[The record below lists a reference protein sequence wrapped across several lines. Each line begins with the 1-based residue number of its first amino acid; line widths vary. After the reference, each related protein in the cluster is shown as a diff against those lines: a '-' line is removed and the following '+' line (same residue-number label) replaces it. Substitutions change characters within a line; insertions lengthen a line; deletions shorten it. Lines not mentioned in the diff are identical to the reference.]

1 MNDTKLSVDIN
12 NGQCDVYLYGKTDN
26 LITAICA
33 AIRGLSV
40 NISETPN
47 YEEYLKNSDMSKAE
61 LLDCLSSMILS
72 KLIDCLALFSE
83 NEDSETVVDSDET
96 ETDIDIDV
104 TDKDIQVDIHDLSEI
119 STANQLDFSKFETLI
134 NMEDKQ

>member
-1 MNDTKLSVDIN
+1 MMNDTKLSVDIN

-47 YEEYLKNSDMSKAE
+47 YEEYLENSDMSKAE
-61 LLDCLSSMILS
+61 LLDCISSMILS
-72 KLIDCLALFSE
+72 KLVNCLALFSA
-83 NEDSETVVDSDET
+83 NEDSETDIDSDEIKT
-96 ETDIDIDV
+96 DIDV

-134 NMEDKQ
+134 NMEDK

>member
-1 MNDTKLSVDIN
+1 MMNDTKLSVDIN

-47 YEEYLKNSDMSKAE
+47 YEEYLENSDMSKAE
-61 LLDCLSSMILS
+61 LLDCISSMILS
-72 KLIDCLALFSE
+72 KLVNCLALFSA
-83 NEDSETVVDSDET
+83 NEDSETDIDSDEIKT
-96 ETDIDIDV
+96 DIDV

-119 STANQLDFSKFETLI
+119 STANQLDFSKFENLI
-134 NMEDKQ
+134 NMEDK

>member
-1 MNDTKLSVDIN
+1 MTMNDTKLSVDIN

-47 YEEYLKNSDMSKAE
+47 YEEYLENSDMSKAE
-61 LLDCLSSMILS
+61 LLDCISSMILS
-72 KLIDCLALFSE
+72 KLVNCLALFSA
-83 NEDSETVVDSDET
+83 NEDSETDIDSDEIKT
-96 ETDIDIDV
+96 DIDV

-134 NMEDKQ
+134 NMEDK

>member
-1 MNDTKLSVDIN
+1 MMNDTKLSVDIN

-47 YEEYLKNSDMSKAE
+47 YEEYLKNSDMNKVE
-61 LLDCLSSMILS
+61 LLDCISSMILS
-72 KLIDCLALFSE
+72 KLVNCLALFSA
-83 NEDSETVVDSDET
+83 NEDSETDIDSDET
-96 ETDIDIDV
+96 ETDIDV

-119 STANQLDFSKFETLI
+119 STANQLDFSKFENLI
-134 NMEDKQ
+134 NMEDK

>member
-1 MNDTKLSVDIN
+1 MTMNDTKLSVDIN

-47 YEEYLKNSDMSKAE
+47 YEEYLENSDMSKAE
-61 LLDCLSSMILS
+61 LLDCISSMILS
-72 KLIDCLALFSE
+72 KIVNCLALFSA
-83 NEDSETVVDSDET
+83 NEDSETDIDSDEIKT
-96 ETDIDIDV
+96 DIDV

-119 STANQLDFSKFETLI
+119 STANQLDFSKFENLI
-134 NMEDKQ
+134 NMEDK

>member
-47 YEEYLKNSDMSKAE
+47 YEEYLENSDMSKAE
-61 LLDCLSSMILS
+61 LLDCISSMILS
-72 KLIDCLALFSE
+72 KLVNCLALFSA
-83 NEDSETVVDSDET
+83 NEDSETDIDSDEIKT
-96 ETDIDIDV
+96 DIDV

-119 STANQLDFSKFETLI
+119 STANQLDFSKFENLI
-134 NMEDKQ
+134 NMEDK